1 MSSRHHTMIDPRI
14 EDLLERAGDSKFRL
28 VTLGAKRA
36 RHINSYFGQLGE
48 GLGSTIPPQVTST
61 ARKPLSIAYEEIRA
75 DKILPV
81 APEDMPQEPEVD
93 EAEAAAD
100 ADGEDAES

>member
-36 RHINSYFGQLGE
+36 RQINSYFGQLGE
-48 GLGSTIPPQVTST
+48 GLGSQIPPQVTST

-81 APEDMPQEPEVD
+81 APEDMPQEDEVD
-93 EAEAAAD
+93 EAEATD
-100 ADGEDAES
+100 ADGGDDAGA